1 MTPTAFDIPLYVASA
16 GAGVA
21 LIVIARW
28 ATRRGGRADALIAL
42 RVGSV
47 LFTEVLGAF
56 LVGYGI
62 GAIVAV
68 QMGPAAASPGGP
80 PRPPIP
86 VGGRLR
92 GFGGFQPF
100 DPDNLPT
107 TLGAVAALVAV
118 LIRIDIPGLFTPAKT
133 RDPLA
138 GYIGWDARVIAPIRA
153 GGFGE
158 IALHYPDG
166 NIRSVA
172 ATADVDVPAG
182 ERVVVVGTRDLNLV
196 VAPAPGRGTKPA

>member
-1 MTPTAFDIPLYVASA
+1 MTPTAFDVPLYVATV
-16 GAGVA
+16 GAGIV
-21 LIVIARW
+21 LIGLARW
-28 ATRRGGRADALIAL
+28 ATRRGSRWDALVAL

-56 LVGYGI
+56 LIGYGL
-62 GAIVAV
+62 GAILAV
-68 QMGPAAASPGGP
+68 QMGPSAAGPGGP

-107 TLGAVAALVAV
+107 TLGGALALVAV
-118 LIRIDIPGLFTPAKT
+118 LIRIDIRDLLTPAKT
-133 RDPLA
+133 KDPLA
-138 GYIGWDARVIAPIRA
+138 GYVGWDARVIAPIRA

-172 ATADVDVPAG
+172 ATSDVDIPEGA
-182 ERVVVVGTRDLNLV
+182 RAVVVGVRDLNLV
-196 VAPAPGRGTKPA
+196 VAPEPGTPPA

>member
-1 MTPTAFDIPLYVASA
+1 MTPTAFDVPLYLAMI
-16 GAGVA
+16 GAGIV
-21 LIVIARW
+21 LIVLARW
-28 ATRRGGRADALIAL
+28 ATRRGSRADALIAL

-56 LVGYGI
+56 LVGFGL

-68 QMGPAAASPGGP
+68 QMGPGVASPGGP
-80 PRPPIP
+80 ARPPIP
-86 VGGRLR
+86 IGGRFR

-107 TLGAVAALVAV
+107 TVGAVFALVAV
-118 LIRIDIPGLFTPAKT
+118 LIRVDLRELLTPAKT

-138 GYIGWDARVIAPIRA
+138 GYIGWDGRVLAPIRA

-172 ATADVDVPAG
+172 ATADVDIPAG
-182 ERVVVVGTRDLNLV
+182 TRAVVVGTRDLNLV
-196 VAPAPGRGTKPA
+196 VAPAPGTPPA